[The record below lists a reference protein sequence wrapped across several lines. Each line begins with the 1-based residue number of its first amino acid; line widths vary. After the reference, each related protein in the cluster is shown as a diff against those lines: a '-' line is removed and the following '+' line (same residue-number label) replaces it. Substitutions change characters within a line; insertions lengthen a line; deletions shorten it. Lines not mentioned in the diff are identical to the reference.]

1 MFITRLARAA
11 QRADQIIYSIV
22 DKLSGNAARRSALRH
37 RLHVVMLASEHNSIV
52 AARVAQGRPK
62 RVTKMA
68 ALLHWR
74 AELHRKAA

>member
-1 MFITRLARAA
+1 MLKTRLARAA
-11 QRADQIIYSIV
+11 KRADQIIYEIA
-22 DKLSGNAARRSALRH
+22 DKLSGNAARRRAIRQ
-37 RLHVVMLASEHNSIV
+37 RLHVAMLASERHRIV
-52 AARVAQGRPK
+52 ATRVANGRPK